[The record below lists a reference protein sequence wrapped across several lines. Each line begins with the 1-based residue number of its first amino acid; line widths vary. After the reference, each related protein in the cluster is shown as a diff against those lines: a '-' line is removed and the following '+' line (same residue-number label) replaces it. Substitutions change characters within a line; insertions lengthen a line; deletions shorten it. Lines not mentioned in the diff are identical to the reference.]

1 MFEVIVGLKYIY
13 SARKEGFMSF
23 LAGVSVLGIAL
34 GVAALIVVLSVFNG
48 LQRDLSK
55 TWTAGNEHVWVTAP
69 KLRVE
74 HWEDVQKSLLRM
86 PGVIR
91 AAPALTQPALLRVDG
106 LLHHAV
112 VQGVDPDQAP
122 DGQFASLK
130 PGAFGIELPVG
141 LARVLAVKEGD
152 TLAVLTAAEDL
163 TIAGAM
169 PRYRQFTVTKL
180 LQAPNFGYGAFVHL
194 RDAQALYQTGST
206 VTQITVTL
214 AEPLQAARISQNIR
228 AQYPQLSVSDWTEPY
243 QSFLKVLNT
252 QRRVAS
258 LLLFLIVALA
268 AFNLTAS
275 LMMTVSSRKA
285 EVAILRTMGST
296 PRSIRSIFLVVGGGI
311 GAAGAALGAAVGI
324 PVAWHIDSIVNW
336 LEKVTGQSLLK
347 GVVNVSSTLPSE
359 VHYIEVALI
368 CAAAIVLALTATL
381 YPSWK
386 ASRIAPADALK

>member
-1 MFEVIVGLKYIY
+1 
-13 SARKEGFMSF
+13 MSF

-74 HWEDVQKSLLRM
+74 HWEDVQETLLRT
-86 PGVIR
+86 PGVVR

-106 LLHHAV
+106 LLHRSV
-112 VQGVDPDQAP
+112 LQGIDPNQAP
-122 DGQFASLK
+122 GGQFASLK
-130 PGAFGIELPVG
+130 PGAFGIVLPVG
-141 LARVLAVKEGD
+141 LARVLDVKEGD
-152 TLAVLTAAEDL
+152 TLAVLTAGEDL

-180 LQAPNFGYGAFVHL
+180 LAASNLGYGAFVHL

-214 AEPLQAARISQNIR
+214 AEPLQAALVSQSIKTH
-228 AQYPQLSVSDWTEPY
+228 YPQLSVSDWTEPY
-243 QSFLKVLNT
+243 QSFLKILNT

-258 LLLFLIVALA
+258 LLLLLIVALA

-296 PRSIRSIFLVVGGGI
+296 PASVRSIFLVVGGGI
-311 GAAGAALGAAVGI
+311 GAAGAALGAAIGI
-324 PVAWHIDSIVNW
+324 PVAWHIDSIVSW
-336 LEKVTGQSLLK
+336 LEKATGQSLLK
-347 GVVNVSSTLPSE
+347 GVVNASSTLPSE
-359 VHYIEVALI
+359 VHFLEVALI

>member
-55 TWTAGNEHVWVTAP
+55 TWTAGDEHIWVTAP

-74 HWEDVQKSLLRM
+74 HWENVQKTLLRT
-86 PGVIR
+86 PGVVR

-106 LLHHAV
+106 LLHRAV
-112 VQGVDPDQAP
+112 LQGVDPAHAP
-122 DGQFASLK
+122 SGQFASLK
-130 PGAFGIELPVG
+130 PGAYGIELPVG
-141 LARVLAVKEGD
+141 LARILDVKEGD

-180 LQAPNFGYGAFVHL
+180 FDASNFGYGAFVHL
-194 RDAQALYQTGST
+194 RDAQALYQTGPT

-214 AEPLQAARISQNIR
+214 AEPLQAARISQSLK
-228 AQYPQLSVSDWTEPY
+228 AQYPQLSISDWTEPY
-243 QSFLKVLNT
+243 QRFLQVLNT

-275 LMMTVSSRKA
+275 LMMAVSSRKA

-296 PRSIRSIFLVVGGGI
+296 PASIRGIFLVVGGGI

-324 PVAWHIDSIVNW
+324 PVAWHIDGIVSW

-347 GVVNVSSTLPSE
+347 GVASMSSSLPSE
-359 VHYIEVALI
+359 VHFLEVALI
-368 CAAAIVLALTATL
+368 CAAAILLALMATI

>member
-55 TWTAGNEHVWVTAP
+55 SYTAGDEHVWVTAP

-74 HWEDVQKSLLRM
+74 QWEDVQKALLRT
-86 PGVIR
+86 PGVVR

-106 LLHHAV
+106 LLHRSV
-112 VQGVDPDQAP
+112 LQGVDPAHAP
-122 DGQFASLK
+122 NGQFASLK
-130 PGAFGIELPVG
+130 PGAYGIELSRG
-141 LARVLAVKEGD
+141 LARVLDVKEGD
-152 TLAVLTAAEDL
+152 TLAVMTAGEDL

-180 LQAPNFGYGAFVHL
+180 LDSANSGFGAFVHL
-194 RDAQALYQTGST
+194 RDAQALYQTGPT

-214 AEPLQAARISQNIR
+214 SEPFQAPRVSESIR
-228 AQYPQLSVSDWTEPY
+228 AQYPQLAVSDWTEPY
-243 QSFLKVLNT
+243 QSFLKMLNT

-258 LLLFLIVALA
+258 LLLLLIVALA

-296 PRSIRSIFLVVGGGI
+296 QGSIRSIFLVVGGGI
-311 GAAGAALGAAVGI
+311 GAAGAALGTAVGL
-324 PVAWHIDSIVNW
+324 PVAWHIDGIVSW
-336 LEKVTGQSLLK
+336 LEKVTGQSLLR
-347 GVVNVSSTLPSE
+347 GVMNVSSSLPSE
-359 VHYIEVALI
+359 VHFLEVALT
-368 CAAAIVLALTATL
+368 CAAAILLALIATL

-386 ASRIAPADALK
+386 ASRIAPAEALK